1 MGTRQLRISDARQIK
16 ERIGSFVGK
25 PISVILSDNTAQT
38 GVLEAISGSSIVLRN
53 MRLKKV
59 NFSLNQ
65 ITELYYDTNA

>member
-1 MGTRQLRISDARQIK
+1 MGTRQLRLSDAGQIK

-25 PISVILSDNTAQT
+25 PISVVLSDNTAQT